1 MFLTAWFYNDRNI
14 LLITY
19 LIHVHFIEWFDLISN
34 SNNLFEI
41 LPINDFLD
49 VFSMC
54 LFILFMVLKTLKSF
68 SSGLILINSI
78 FQSL

>member
-54 LFILFMVLKTLKSF
+54 LFILFMDLKTLKSF